1 MRKKINDKELENNIL
16 ELLSTE
22 YRSMSTREI
31 KKKLEERFE
40 IKRSP
45 QIILRHLKNLEKTKK
60 IIEENGKKI

>member
-1 MRKKINDKELENNIL
+1 MRKKINDKELENKIL

-22 YRSMSTREI
+22 NRSMSTREI